1 MIATHIHSF
10 TMSASI
16 TGRMSYRSLY
26 CASEEA
32 PTPIPA
38 SHQEEPVSLSP
49 RQVEVLT
56 LLVQGF
62 SNKQIARSLGLAQG
76 TVKIHVAVLFHKL
89 GVTSRTAAAVAGARL
104 VASNQPAAAHSLGR
118 TAEARTYAFGPRA
131 MTRAA

>member
-16 TGRMSYRSLY
+16 TGHMSYRSLY

-118 TAEARTYAFGPRA
+118 TAEARTYAFGPKSI
-131 MTRAA
+131 MRAA